1 MKSAPYFEF
10 LLSQRAHSL
19 LYTLWAGSDQHQQ
32 NRNYQPSAI
41 ELPSAER
48 EASATHQVPAP
59 ALARD
64 LAAVCARPQTPRFR
78 APARVRALRL
88 AEADALRRV
97 RFLGQAQELAPQS
110 AAVCAR
116 LMKPRP
122 RGRGRGRGQARLLAE
137 ADARQQTPM
146 FLVQGPEQALPLA
159 EADARPQTPRVQ
171 LQVQEQGRA
180 PRLDEGDARSS
191 HRFRAGQRGGPSPR
205 PRPRLQVPVRERAL
219 RRSAEGGARPRPP
232 RLND

>member
-1 MKSAPYFEF
+1 MESAPYFEF
-10 LLSQRAHSL
+10 LLSERAHSL

-41 ELPSAER
+41 ECPSAER
-48 EASATHQVPAP
+48 DASATHQVPAP
-59 ALARD
+59 GLARD

-78 APARVRALRL
+78 APARARALRL
-88 AEADALRRV
+88 AEADALRPV
-97 RFLGQAQELAPQS
+97 RFLGQAQELAPRS

-116 LMKPRP
+116 PMKPRP
-122 RGRGRGRGQARLLAE
+122 RERGRGQARLLAE
-137 ADARQQTPM
+137 ADARQQTPI

-191 HRFRAGQRGGPSPR
+191 HRFRAGQRDGPSPR

-219 RRSAEGGARPRPP
+219 RRFAEGGARPRPP
-232 RLND
+232 GLND